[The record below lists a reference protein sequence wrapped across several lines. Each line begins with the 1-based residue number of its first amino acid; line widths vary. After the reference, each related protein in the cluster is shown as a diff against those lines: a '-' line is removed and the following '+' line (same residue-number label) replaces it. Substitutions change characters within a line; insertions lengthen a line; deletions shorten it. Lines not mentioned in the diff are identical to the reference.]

1 VPAAQEP
8 VTVSRREVRV
18 IELVGVPELV
28 DPVLVAAFEG
38 WNDAGD
44 AATAAVEHL
53 ETVWDAQLLGELDPE
68 EFYDF
73 QVNRPVVGLG
83 EDGARTITWPTTRL
97 SYARVPGVNRDIV
110 LLRGIEPN
118 VRWRGFTAELVGL
131 AHELGVGLVVTLG
144 ALLADSPHT
153 RPIPVSGT
161 SSDPGVARALHL
173 EQSRYEGPTGIVG
186 VFGDACTGAG
196 VPAVSIWAAVPH
208 YVAQPPSPKATL
220 ALLRRVEDLLDVPI
234 PLGELPEEARA
245 WERGVDELAAD
256 DTEVADYVRSLEE
269 ARDTTELPE
278 ASGEAIAQ
286 EFERYLKRR
295 GDGPSRP

>member
-1 VPAAQEP
+1 
-8 VTVSRREVRV
+8 V
-18 IELVGVPELV
+18 IELASVPELV

-83 EDGARTITWPTTRL
+83 EDGVRVITWPTTRL
-97 SYARVPGVNRDIV
+97 SYARVEGLDRDIV
-110 LLRGIEPN
+110 LMRGIEPN

-153 RPIPVSGT
+153 RPIPVSST
-161 SSDPGVARALHL
+161 SADPGMARTLHL

-186 VFGDACTGAG
+186 VFGQACNGAG

-234 PLGELPEEARA
+234 PMGELPEEARA

-278 ASGEAIAQ
+278 ASGEAIAR

-295 GDGPSRP
+295 DDGPTRP